1 MKKLI
6 IMLLLSLLTMPSFA
20 RDYYIADKLF
30 TYMHSGPSNQ
40 YRIIGSV
47 DAGEKIQLIK
57 SNKETGYSEVVDTR
71 GRKGWVQNKF
81 ITSTES
87 MASRLPRLEE
97 ELANVKQ
104 LLADAEK
111 KTNQEKAGLVDS
123 LNVRNKQISELETN
137 YSEISQ
143 KLTTSQ
149 SEVRQLRAKLDTQE
163 EDLLMKYFMY
173 GGGVAFAGI
182 LFGMLLPHIVPKR
195 KKSRSDWV

>member
-47 DAGEKIQLIK
+47 DAGEKIKLIK

-111 KTNQEKAGLVDS
+111 KSNQEKAGLADS

-143 KLTTSQ
+143 KLTASQ
-149 SEVRQLRAKLDTQE
+149 SEIRQLRAKLDTQE

-173 GGGVAFAGI
+173 GGSVAFAGI

>member
-1 MKKLI
+1 VKKLI

-57 SNKETGYSEVVDTR
+57 SNNETGYSEVVDTR

-104 LLADAEK
+104 LLADAK
-111 KTNQEKAGLVDS
+111 KKSNQEKAGLADS

-143 KLTTSQ
+143 KLTSSQ
-149 SEVRQLRAKLDTQE
+149 SEIRQLRAKLDTQE

-182 LFGMLLPHIVPKR
+182 LFGMLLPHIIPKR
-195 KKSRSDWV
+195 KKSRSDWI